1 MGRSVERERRN
12 ASPKLCTKE
21 SRQGLDSRL
30 GYLWILGEFGPTR
43 SNSIRMDP

>member
-12 ASPKLCTKE
+12 SSPDCVQTNLG
-21 SRQGLDSRL
+21 RDLDSRL